1 MTHKYFLFDMMGNF
15 AKKETQGM
23 KLKGTFIKNI
33 EMVKSYLQNAGN
45 ETVGNST

>member
-1 MTHKYFLFDMMGNF
+1 MMGNF

-23 KLKGTFIKNI
+23 KLEGKFINKI
-33 EMVKSYLQNAGN
+33 EMVKSYLQNAVN